1 MLEKLK
7 NNLALVVT
15 GITLLGSIGAGIQSI
30 GAVVNTLQGI
40 DDRMN
45 EIEYRFEE
53 LRNETMVSNDI
64 AVLFEKIYALEQ
76 IADQTGYFEERV
88 VALETN
94 YGNIDSDLRDLEWKL
109 DDLENRVLGN
119 NGIDSQEYSLQKWEW
134 TDINTKITRIETELD
149 LSVQDQWVID
159 DIKNRLAYLE
169 AMNHGH

>member
-1 MLEKLK
+1 MLKKLK
-7 NNLALVVT
+7 DNLALVVT

-53 LRNETMVSNDI
+53 LRDETMVSNDI

-76 IADQTGYFEERV
+76 IADQTGYFEDRV

-94 YGNIDSDLRDLEWKL
+94 YQNIESDLRDLEWKL
-109 DDLENRVLGN
+109 DDLENRILGE
-119 NGIDSQEYSLQKWEW
+119 NGVNSQQYAIQKWEW
-134 TDINTKITRIETELD
+134 TDINSKITRIETQLD